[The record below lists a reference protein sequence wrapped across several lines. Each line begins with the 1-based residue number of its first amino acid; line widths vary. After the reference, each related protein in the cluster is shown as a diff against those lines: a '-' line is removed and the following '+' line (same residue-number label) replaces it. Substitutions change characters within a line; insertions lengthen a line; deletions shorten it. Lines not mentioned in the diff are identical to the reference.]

1 MMNFKHLARRR
12 LPVSI
17 GIVMLVVIS
26 SALYAATQPS
36 PSTPRA
42 ALQGTIT
49 VDEDQEPTF
58 PALAKLTLQDA
69 IAAAQ
74 AAVPG
79 QVLSVGLEEE
89 DGYLVYEVEIVEAQ
103 GAITEVLVDAGNGT
117 VLQMEQDHKDEDDD
131 CNDDR

>member
-1 MMNFKHLARRR
+1 
-12 LPVSI
+12 
-17 GIVMLVVIS
+17 
-26 SALYAATQPS
+26 
-36 PSTPRA
+36 
-42 ALQGTIT
+42 
-49 VDEDQEPTF
+49 
-58 PALAKLTLQDA
+58 LAKLTLQDA

-117 VLQMEQDHKDEDDD
+117 VLQMEQDHEDEDDD